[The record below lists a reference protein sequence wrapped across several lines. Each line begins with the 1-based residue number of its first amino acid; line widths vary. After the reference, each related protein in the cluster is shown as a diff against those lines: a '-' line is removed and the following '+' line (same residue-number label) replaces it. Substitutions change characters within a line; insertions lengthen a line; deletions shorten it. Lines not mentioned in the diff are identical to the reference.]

1 MPSVGIRQLKAQASE
16 IVRQVREEGAVYEV
30 TVRGEVAAHLVPS
43 DKPRPVSREEIEA
56 LIRNIEV
63 LAEEIGRQSPDA
75 KDSDEIMRDERRAL

>member
-16 IVRQVREEGAVYEV
+16 IVRRVREEGAVYEV
-30 TVRGEVAAHLVPS
+30 TVRGEVAAQLVPT

-63 LAEEIGRQSPDA
+63 LAEEIGRLSPEA
-75 KDSDEIMRDERRAL
+75 KDADEIMRDERRAL